1 MTVLTLYSVEA
12 IFVVQSLI
20 SQSPEI
26 QKILAFEGAF
36 ERLFTI
42 VTSEGGI
49 EGGVVVHDA
58 LACIDGLLRYN
69 QSNQV
74 RTSSAFDRIIE
85 V

>member
-58 LACIDGLLRYN
+58 LACIDGLLKIGRAH
-69 QSNQV
+69 V
-74 RTSSAFDRIIE
+74 
-85 V
+85 